1 MGDDAGGDPV
11 GNTSVF
17 PPPPK
22 TYEVFTEE
30 NVLWLQVLQA
40 ELDRSGQRESFRSM
54 APEDR
59 RALQTQLLQDASH
72 RDSDGADDALRKD
85 ENVVLPDIDLLEL
98 MPPDVS
104 WIEQDGGYQLFGQRW
119 PIPEAT
125 PTLEQLGIPRMF
137 PPDPFDYVEALRT
150 LLRTMLFTYYQL
162 TNDLLQPI
170 QPYEASGG
178 GSNPK
183 AASGT
188 ESQELSSNHATGE
201 KQHEDPEAGPI
212 TDSVTEVSTT
222 RLKDHLQHL
231 ETTVINFQYL
241 MNQLRPVQ
249 ASASLE
255 TLLEEQVKRREEQTK
270 VLRDKCA
277 SIRDAIEKLSF

>member
-59 RALQTQLLQDASH
+59 RALQTQLLQDASD
-72 RDSDGADDALRKD
+72 RDLDGTDDASKKERD
-85 ENVVLPDIDLLEL
+85 VVLPDIDLIEL
-98 MPPDVS
+98 MPPDIS

-137 PPDPFDYVEALRT
+137 PPEPFDHAEALRT

-178 GSNPK
+178 GSVPT
-183 AASGT
+183 AASAT
-188 ESQELSSNHATGE
+188 ESQQLFNSNATEE
-201 KQHEDPEAGPI
+201 KQQENLEAAPVADGVA
-212 TDSVTEVSTT
+212 DVTTT
-222 RLKDHLQHL
+222 RLRDHLQHL

-255 TLLEEQVKRREEQTK
+255 MLLEEQVKRREEQTK
-270 VLRDKCA
+270 ALRDKCE
-277 SIRDAIEKLSF
+277 SIRDAIGKLSF